1 MVFSMQKK
9 GFIVLISGPS
19 GVGKGT
25 ILEQLI
31 NDKNL
36 NLTFSIS
43 MTTRSKRVNEV
54 HGEHYFFVSESEFEE
69 NLKRDNFLE
78 HATFVNNSYGTP
90 KDYVY
95 NLLEEGRNVLIEIEV
110 QGAKM
115 LLERVAP
122 EDVISFYVMPPSVED
137 LILRLRGRGTETE
150 DVIQKRAAKYSDEV
164 KFKDQYQHA
173 IVNDDLEI
181 CINEIKQIIRGR
193 IKNR

>member
-1 MVFSMQKK
+1 MQNK

-31 NDKNL
+31 NDQEL

-43 MTTRSKRVNEV
+43 MTTRGKRVNEV
-54 HGEHYFFVSESEFEE
+54 DGEHYFFVSEEEFQA
-69 NLKRDNFLE
+69 NLARDNFLE

-95 NLLEEGRNVLIEIEV
+95 RLLSEGKNVLIEIEV

-115 LLERVAP
+115 LLEQVP
-122 EDVISFYVMPPSVED
+122 PSDVVSFYIMPPSVED
-137 LILRLRGRGTETE
+137 LILRLRGRGTESE
-150 DVIQKRAAKYSDEV
+150 EVIQKRAAKYSEEV
-164 KFKDQYQHA
+164 KFKNQYDYP
-173 IVNDDLEI
+173 IINDDLSV
-181 CINEIKQIIRGR
+181 CINEIKQIIKKR
-193 IKNR
+193 IATSA